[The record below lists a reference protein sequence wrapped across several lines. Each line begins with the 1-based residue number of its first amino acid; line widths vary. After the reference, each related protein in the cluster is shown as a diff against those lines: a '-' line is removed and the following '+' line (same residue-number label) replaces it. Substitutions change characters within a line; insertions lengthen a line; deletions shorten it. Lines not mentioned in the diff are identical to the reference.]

1 MGSVSFVLAL
11 MIVIGNGELDGR
23 RFSGIEFRRMPGA
36 GSATTLRQ
44 YYRQINALSADPVLN
59 GSVTLVA

>member
-11 MIVIGNGELDGR
+11 MIVMANGELDGR
-23 RFSGIEFRRMPGA
+23 HFSGIEFRRMPGP

-44 YYRQINALSADPVLN
+44 YYQQINALSADPVLN
-59 GSVTLVA
+59 GSVTLVT